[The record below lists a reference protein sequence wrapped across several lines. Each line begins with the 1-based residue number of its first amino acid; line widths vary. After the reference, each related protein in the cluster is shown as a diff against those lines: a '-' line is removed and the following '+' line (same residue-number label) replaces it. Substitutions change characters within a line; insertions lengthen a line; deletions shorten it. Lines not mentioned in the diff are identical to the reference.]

1 MKIAILVNEDTMK
14 RCTGK
19 GCFNAFFK
27 RIDAF
32 SQYGPEAEI
41 LGFTHI
47 GGDIQHKIEKLK
59 KSGVD
64 TVHLSTCLRGKY
76 EGYEELAHELA
87 IHFDVMGYTHG
98 SEKGKTRDAIN
109 LKKK

>member
-41 LGFTHI
+41 LGFTHV

-98 SEKGKTRDAIN
+98 SAKGKTKDAIN